1 MDVLGGL
8 MVLGVL
14 GVLKILGVPR
24 EFPTVFGALV
34 ALQMLALN
42 A

>member
-14 GVLKILGVPR
+14 GVLRILGVPR
-24 EFPTVFGALV
+24 EFPTVLCALV